1 MGELIQRDFVQP
13 YPQQAL
19 GGELGLTSHDIS
31 RSLDIPHDRVLRKLS
46 KAKCKDLWEEHG
58 WHFTVVKAPPISEKS
73 ETTKVSYRPP
83 TPYFYVLNV
92 KASKA
97 FIAKYENAVGV
108 GYLNYLFDCEAQAE
122 RLIPRLKAALEA
134 FMAPK
139 HRRTPKG
146 IRVTVQRPVI
156 RFGLFGPICEI
167 ESETKLVSQLSPDEL
182 ELYKNIHAARTM
194 EGLTKAQRQRAE
206 NPRLYL
212 LPKPEDKQ

>member
-19 GGELGLTSHDIS
+19 GGELGLTSEDVA
-31 RSLDIPHDRVLRKLS
+31 RSLGVDHKHVLEKLRRARKD
-46 KAKCKDLWEEHG
+46 KWEELG
-58 WHFTVVKAPPISEKS
+58 WTFAVYTADVENTGIVQSQRRRQVFALN
-73 ETTKVSYRPP
+73 TTLAKVIVARW
-83 TPYFYVLNV
+83 NNE
-92 KASKA
+92 
-97 FIAKYENAVGV
+97 IGD
-108 GYLNYLFDCEAQAE
+108 GYLSYLFDCEAQTE

-167 ESETKLVSQLSPDEL
+167 ETETKLVSQLSPDEL

-212 LPKPEDKQ
+212 LPKPEGSK